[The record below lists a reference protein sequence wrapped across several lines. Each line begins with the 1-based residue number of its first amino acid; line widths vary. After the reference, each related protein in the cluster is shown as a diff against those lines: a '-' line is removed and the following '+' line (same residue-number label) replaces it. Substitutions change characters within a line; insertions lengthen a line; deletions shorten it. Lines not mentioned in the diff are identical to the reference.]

1 MPSTP
6 ASTPRYTVSSHQ
18 ETAGVKAGMRIE
30 HRSFGR
36 GIVLSVEGTGENTKA
51 RVEFDDGGVKQLLIK
66 YAKFTILG

>member
-6 ASTPRYTVSSHQ
+6 ASTPRYTVSSRQ
-18 ETAGVKAGMRIE
+18 ETAGVKAE

>member
-1 MPSTP
+1 
-6 ASTPRYTVSSHQ
+6 
-18 ETAGVKAGMRIE
+18 MRIE

-36 GIVLSVEGTGENTKA
+36 GIVLSVEGIGENTKA